1 MHSAKSFMQQEQV
14 LDTAESN
21 LKKLSLIATHLEYQL
36 NAIDQSSAKLEE
48 VTEQVRA
55 MQR

>member
-1 MHSAKSFMQQEQV
+1 MQSARNFAQQEQC
-14 LDTAESN
+14 LESAEAN
-21 LKKLSLIATHLEYQL
+21 LKKLSLITTHLEFQL
-36 NAIDQSSAKLEE
+36 NAIDQSSTKLEE